1 MFDQG
6 VDEDK
11 FDGLAKIVG
20 QARFGGDCY
29 TYGLLASGHIDLVVE
44 AKLQFY
50 DFMALIP
57 VVEGAGGVISDW
69 QGNSL
74 GRGSDGH
81 VLAAAN
87 EKLWDLAL
95 NYLRA

>member
-1 MFDQG
+1 
-6 VDEDK
+6 
-11 FDGLAKIVG
+11 
-20 QARFGGDCY
+20 
-29 TYGLLASGHIDLVVE
+29 
-44 AKLQFY
+44 
-50 DFMALIP
+50 MALIP